1 MSGIIADM
9 TTVQTRITDRS
20 IVNPQLRTTSAENK
34 PCKIDMK
41 LTLHQCF
48 RYPYAFNYSVTT
60 DNENNSHYKQTNDPT
75 YLQLFTMET
84 IFDENYLALRYR
96 EARLLSANCHERSIL
111 IGDHETDPRHY
122 QDTQKAIN
130 Q

>member
-1 MSGIIADM
+1 VSGIIADM

-41 LTLHQCF
+41 LTLYQCF

-60 DNENNSHYKQTNDPT
+60 DNENNSHYE
-75 YLQLFTMET
+75 YGHLQLFTMET
-84 IFDENYLALRYR
+84 IFDENYLALRYQ

-122 QDTQKAIN
+122 QDTHKAIN